1 MDIHL
6 IEKDRKIRPLR
17 PGLLTYE
24 SGDWT
29 VSLEKAARLHG
40 GMIYFHEKQTD
51 PSYFGGRIVDHRVLP
66 DGAPNAGKV
75 VFVFDRL
82 QEAIGVRTPRE
93 GWGMEQKTVE

>member
-1 MDIHL
+1 MNIHL
-6 IEKDRKIRPLR
+6 IETKRKIRRLR
-17 PGLLTYE
+17 PDPFRYE

-29 VSLEKAARLHG
+29 VSSDKAERLQG
-40 GMIYFHEKQTD
+40 GMIYFHEKQTE

-66 DGAPNAGKV
+66 DDAPNAGKV

-82 QEAIGVRTPRE
+82 EEAIGVSTPRE